1 MTPTGTHRPPRWAPT
16 LAAAA
21 LVLLAGTACT
31 AAAAPLPTPA
41 PSTYTTPPRSSSG
54 PPPST
59 TAPTRPTTR
68 TTTRPPSTTRT
79 SAAVPSV
86 RGRVVDGRTGAPMAG
101 VIVEFKNLS
110 GGNAH
115 TRTAADG
122 TYALRLP
129 EDVYTALA
137 MTEDPDSDL
146 GFDVVGGDNSV
157 SVPPST
163 RVDFESHVI
172 G

>member
-1 MTPTGTHRPPRWAPT
+1 
-16 LAAAA
+16 
-21 LVLLAGTACT
+21 
-31 AAAAPLPTPA
+31 
-41 PSTYTTPPRSSSG
+41 
-54 PPPST
+54 
-59 TAPTRPTTR
+59 
-68 TTTRPPSTTRT
+68 
-79 SAAVPSV
+79 
-86 RGRVVDGRTGAPMAG
+86 MAG

-137 MTEDPDSDL
+137 MTEDPDSDI